1 MPRISML
8 VPDDALKLI
17 DEVSENRTAFMV
29 EASVREARKRRR
41 EILDAQV
48 ARICAATAQRDD
60 KMSAEFAD
68 TLLDGLPE
76 D

>member
-1 MPRISML
+1 ML

-29 EASVREARKRRR
+29 EASVREARRRRR
-41 EILDAQV
+41 EILDAQIE
-48 ARICAATAQRDD
+48 RICAATAQRD
-60 KMSAEFAD
+60 AELSPEFQD

-76 D
+76 T